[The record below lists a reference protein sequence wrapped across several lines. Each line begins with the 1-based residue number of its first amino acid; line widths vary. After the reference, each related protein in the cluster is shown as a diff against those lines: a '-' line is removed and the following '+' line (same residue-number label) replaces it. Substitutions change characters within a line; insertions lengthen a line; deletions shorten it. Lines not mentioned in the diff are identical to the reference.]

1 VKIGI
6 MVKTDDN
13 ALKTAQELKLWF
25 NNKGVQIILEKSEPV
40 GTDLLEDEK
49 KIAPSDLDCIFV
61 LGGDGTFLNAVRWIG
76 NQDLPILGV
85 KFGTVGFLADIT
97 EENIFDVVQSVLN
110 KKYTIEKRMRLCV
123 TIIRDNQEVTRQ
135 TVLNDVV
142 INKGAL
148 ARLASIKTYID
159 EDYLT
164 TYRADG
170 LIVCTPTGSTAY
182 SLAAGGPIM
191 HPNVQ
196 GLIIAPICPF
206 TLTNRPLIIPDSVNI
221 KIALDKGS
229 RDIML
234 TFDGQAG
241 MEISDKD
248 TIIVKKSSYPVNII
262 KMPEQNYFDILKTK
276 LQWSGGT

>member
-1 VKIGI
+1 MKIGI